1 MDGGRRHGVS
11 GRGDGER
18 INDEGKGKREGEVCG
33 EKGGVKAQRLV
44 ADVIE

>member
-1 MDGGRRHGVS
+1 MNGERRHGVS
-11 GRGDGER
+11 GKGDGER
-18 INDEGKGKREGEVCG
+18 RNDKGEVCG